1 MRFLSVLLVL
11 LLGGCAGQPI
21 ETSNYLMRSQQELV
35 SRQLSPSS
43 EYALGNVV
51 IASYIDQP
59 GLVLETGDGEIR
71 AAQHHQWA
79 EPIYEMVYNQLFV
92 AISRARGEDILPREL
107 VKAPVVID
115 IRIDQLHG
123 TNRGTARL
131 VAHWWLRRESTL
143 VSAHQF
149 AEEQALAADG
159 YSALVAAEETLLTRL
174 ADQIAASL
182 PTAPAGSGP
191 AAGS

>member
-1 MRFLSVLLVL
+1 MRVLGLLLVI
-11 LLGGCAGQPI
+11 LLGGCTSQPI
-21 ETSNYLMRSQQELV
+21 ETSNYLMRSRQELV
-35 SRQLSPSS
+35 SRQLSPSAD
-43 EYALGNVV
+43 YAMGNVV

-59 GLVLETGDGEIR
+59 GLVMETGDGKIR

-79 EPIYEMVYNQLFV
+79 EPIYDVVYSQLSV
-92 AISRARGEDILPREL
+92 EISRAKGEDILPREL
-107 VKAPVVID
+107 VRAPVVLD

-131 VAHWWLRRESTL
+131 VAHWWLRRDGGL

-159 YSALVAAEETLLTRL
+159 YSALVAAEEALLTRL
-174 ADQIAASL
+174 AQEIAASL
-182 PTAPAGSGP
+182 PAVTDT
-191 AAGS
+191 